1 MWLALAAATL
11 TGGGVWWL
19 TGRPAPLRWAPAR
32 GAVPDRAWLARALAR
47 LQRRWQATLPEA
59 QAALGLTASRM
70 AQRYVA
76 FGAVA
81 ALLAWRLLHLWAPL
95 ALLLGAGAAYA
106 GAPLYTL
113 SQYRRYQRQVASN
126 FGPLVLLLQFY
137 LSLDYPIVEALKA
150 ALPAVGP
157 FGRRELTR
165 LLGDLQT
172 GGGPPAFQASAARIG
187 QLHWGVLM
195 DTLAQAW
202 GHSTGPGILD
212 PLTQMLRAQRD
223 EQALLL
229 TSAVDAVSTAVPLLA
244 IFGGLIGFLLF
255 LFAGAGV
262 AL

>member
-1 MWLALAAATL
+1 MWMGLLAAAL
-11 TGGGVWWL
+11 GGAGVWWL

-32 GAVPDRAWLARALAR
+32 AAEADRAWLGLLLGR
-47 LQRRWQATLPEA
+47 LQRRWRNTLPEA
-59 QAALGLTASRM
+59 QAALGLTPRM
-70 AQRYVA
+70 MALRYAVTAGAAAIILAQ
-76 FGAVA
+76 F
-81 ALLAWRLLHLWAPL
+81 LHLWPPL
-95 ALLLGAGAAYA
+95 GLAAGIAIAYLAVPAHALW
-106 GAPLYTL
+106 
-113 SQYRRYQRQVASN
+113 QYERYRRQVASN

-137 LSLDYPIVEALKA
+137 LSLDYPIAEALKA

-165 LLGDLQT
+165 LLGELRL
-172 GGGPPAFQASAARIG
+172 GSGPAAFRASAERIT

-202 GHSTGPGILD
+202 GHSTGPGVLE

-244 IFGGLIGFLLF
+244 VFGGLIGFLLF

-262 AL
+262 TL